1 MMKDATDGMS
11 LVRDVASRWP
21 SSAHMVG
28 RLREV
33 PGAELPSIFGRW
45 PVRGNYYID
54 DGEIVGTGPVTG
66 HVYPAEAPEVLQE
79 FMRLFSAF
87 DTASE
92 AGMILSFCQRWG
104 HLGHSELLIANDT
117 GTDAAAITSGL
128 GEPGTGTDPVG
139 WVKDH
144 VVAAYLASTLLAVVK
159 NEPDANLIDALAQ
172 IPRPL
177 VFPAGSDY
185 FSWHYLDDPQLGPE
199 GTRKLLLAAATQLI
213 GPNVAG
219 IHIIPQVDDEAM
231 QVGTTLRFTA
241 LIEVIWWH
249 VLKLAESPKLRV
261 CQECRSVF
269 APKRTNQVYCP
280 PPAYSRG
287 EESLCAVRQRMRS
300 YRNKK
305 SGVESK

>member
-1 MMKDATDGMS
+1 MSESSGAMS
-11 LVRDVASRWP
+11 LVRDLGGRWP
-21 SSAHMVG
+21 SPKHMVG
-28 RLREV
+28 RLRKVLGAQPLEV
-33 PGAELPSIFGRW
+33 SGSW
-45 PVRGNYYID
+45 PIRQAYNMDG
-54 DGEIVGTGPVTG
+54 GEIVGTGPVSS
-66 HVYPAEAPEVLQE
+66 HSYPAEAPEILQE
-79 FMRLFSAF
+79 FLRLFSAF
-87 DTASE
+87 DTPSE
-92 AGMILSFCQRWG
+92 TGAILSFCERWG
-104 HLGHSELLIANDT
+104 GLGYSELRRAEGIKSGSTAR
-117 GTDAAAITSGL
+117 TS
-128 GEPGTGTDPVG
+128 ESRERVADPVT
-139 WVKDH
+139 WVKAH
-144 VVAAYLASTLLAVVK
+144 VVASYLAATLLAVVK

-199 GTRKLLLAAATQLI
+199 GTRKLLLSAATQLI

-219 IHIIPQVDDEAM
+219 IHIVPQVDDEAM

>member
-1 MMKDATDGMS
+1 MSESSGAMS
-11 LVRDVASRWP
+11 LVRDLGGRWP
-21 SSAHMVG
+21 SPKHMVG
-28 RLREV
+28 RLRKVLGAQPLEV
-33 PGAELPSIFGRW
+33 FGSW
-45 PVRGNYYID
+45 PIRQSYHM
-54 DGEIVGTGPVTG
+54 DGGDIVGTGPVTN
-66 HVYPAEAPEVLQE
+66 HVYPAEASELLQE

-199 GTRKLLLAAATQLI
+199 GTRKLLLSAATQLI

-219 IHIIPQVDDEAM
+219 IHIVPQVDDEAM

>member
-1 MMKDATDGMS
+1 MMRDATNGMS

-21 SSAHMVG
+21 SPAHMVG

-33 PGAELPSIFGRW
+33 PGAQPLEVSGSW
-45 PVRGNYYID
+45 PIRQSYDMDG
-54 DGEIVGTGPVTG
+54 GEIVGTGPVIS
-66 HVYPAEAPEVLQE
+66 HSYPAESPEVLQD
-79 FMRLFSAF
+79 FLRLFSAF
-87 DTASE
+87 DTPSE
-92 AGMILSFCQRWG
+92 TGAILSFCERWG

-117 GTDAAAITSGL
+117 GTDAATITSGL
-128 GEPGTGTDPVG
+128 GEPGTGTDPVR

-144 VVAAYLASTLLAVVK
+144 VVASYLASTLLAVVK
-159 NEPDANLIDALAQ
+159 NEPDGNLLGALAQ

-185 FSWHYLDDPQLGPE
+185 FSWNYLDDPLLEPE
-199 GTRKLLLAAATQLI
+199 GAKKLLLSAATQLI
-213 GPNVAG
+213 QPNVAG
-219 IHIIPQVDDEAM
+219 IHIVPQVDNEAM

-249 VLKLAESPKLRV
+249 VLKLAESPKLRI
-261 CQECRSVF
+261 CRECRSVF
-269 APKRTNQVYCP
+269 APRRANQFYCP
-280 PPAYSRG
+280 PPSYSRG